1 MNKFSRIFQNKNK
14 NTTELKI
21 GNKANNVSMKKT
33 PQNLEKIL
41 LLKTNAERR
50 QSVPLLWCEWF
61 YKYNI
66 SDNLLYLHIKNFY
79 TNIDLI
85 ESIKNN
91 WLLFWCENSSGY
103 LRNVFWC

>member
-50 QSVPLLWCEWF
+50 QSVPLL
-61 YKYNI
+61 
-66 SDNLLYLHIKNFY
+66 
-79 TNIDLI
+79 
-85 ESIKNN
+85 
-91 WLLFWCENSSGY
+91 
-103 LRNVFWC
+103 